1 MAGGRTAIE
10 GGFRA
15 GLDEF
20 PVIIHIPQR
29 ESQHAVRGDPLRAVG
44 CDPHEGIRGGTA
56 RTHDELPDSGG
67 WVRQAVGILRIESFV
82 SVMVTVQHD
91 VGAGAV
97 QKAPQV
103 AQRKSLTTRA
113 RREAREVEV
122 RQRAP
127 SRAAEIQVV
136 LKPLILCA
144 ARRSRRT
151 GVERDDMPR
160 PEVVAVESETG
171 IACVA
176 AEILKIGTAPGESY
190 SWLPGL
196 GRIRGLCLPH

>member
-1 MAGGRTAIE
+1 MRPDVPPHGAQSAPWGPRRSGATSAERGPHRASCARWGAIPGVFERGATQPAGMQRRPNAAGLSPLAAGPTVTSRSMAGGRTAIE

-29 ESQHAVRGDPLRAVG
+29 ESQHAVRGDSLSAVG

-67 WVRQAVGILRIESFV
+67 WIRQAVGILRIESFV

-103 AQRKSLTTRA
+103 AQDKSITTPA
-113 RREAREVEV
+113 RREAREVE
-122 RQRAP
+122 
-127 SRAAEIQVV
+127 
-136 LKPLILCA
+136 
-144 ARRSRRT
+144 
-151 GVERDDMPR
+151 
-160 PEVVAVESETG
+160 
-171 IACVA
+171 
-176 AEILKIGTAPGESY
+176 
-190 SWLPGL
+190 
-196 GRIRGLCLPH
+196 